1 MDINAHRDLE
11 MDDEPSGINPLIILA
26 PIACC
31 GIPILL
37 LSGALGGMWAWLA
50 DGGAATIALAALLA
64 GIVFYVFRRLSRPR
78 ADKIER
84 VD

>member
-1 MDINAHRDLE
+1 
-11 MDDEPSGINPLIILA
+11 MDDEPGRINPLIILA

-31 GIPILL
+31 AIPILL
-37 LSGALGGMWAWLA
+37 LSGALGGLWAWLA
-50 DGGAATIALAALLA
+50 DGGAATIALAALLTGGA
-64 GIVFYVFRRLSRPR
+64 FFAWRRLSRPR